1 LKRRFKANWV
11 IKLLQNAEDLSSNY
25 KSPDVDLSQGCCTC
39 QSNISWGNNNKIS
52 NVRLAAFR
60 ENSND
65 NFLYC
70 LEDVNKADDE
80 INHFQRHW
88 MSGEPVIVRNV
99 LEKTSGLS
107 WEPMVMWRAFRETGG
122 NVKFKDETR
131 SVKATDCLDWCEVG
145 YLTNLVILVKI
156 LQRVL
161 LYLHLRI

>member
-1 LKRRFKANWV
+1 
-11 IKLLQNAEDLSSNY
+11 
-25 KSPDVDLSQGCCTC
+25 
-39 QSNISWGNNNKIS
+39 
-52 NVRLAAFR
+52 
-60 ENSND
+60 
-65 NFLYC
+65 
-70 LEDVNKADDE
+70 
-80 INHFQRHW
+80 